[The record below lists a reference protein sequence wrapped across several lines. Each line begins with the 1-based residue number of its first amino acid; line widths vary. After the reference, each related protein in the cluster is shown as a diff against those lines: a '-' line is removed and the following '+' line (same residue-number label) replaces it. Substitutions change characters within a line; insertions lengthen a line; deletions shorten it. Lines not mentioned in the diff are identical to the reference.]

1 MGVYAE
7 SAYARSF
14 RSLVFDKLPYFF
26 AGVAGSSV
34 SERVLYIVAVL
45 LPQLSFAFCFDLL
58 EFFVNLPL
66 SFFLLFS

>member
-1 MGVYAE
+1 M
-7 SAYARSF
+7 
-14 RSLVFDKLPYFF
+14 FDKLPYFF